1 MDFEFLR
8 PVFSGDTIRCDVTIE
23 QFESDEKNRTKIIA
37 MLTYRNQLEE
47 EVMKGR

>member
-8 PVFSGDTIRCDVTIE
+8 PVFSGDTIRCDVTSE